1 MTTLAEKIAVMQ
13 AYERGEEIEFRRP
26 SYKENDWKK
35 AASPVWDWSVCDYR
49 VAAKNQLIALQCD
62 CTLVLKPDQRYA
74 GTIWLPVR
82 KPYAVVLLP
91 GEIEDVGW
99 EKAGKWAAAQGGEL
113 PDRLEG
119 ALLCATLKAEFKPE
133 QYWLDEQHVSNSNY
147 AWYQGFDHGVQCYY
161 HKSDQLRA
169 RAIKRIHL

>member
-13 AYERGEEIEFRRP
+13 AYERGEEIEFRRHLD
-26 SYKENDWKK
+26 KNNWRRVT
-35 AASPVWDWSVCDYR
+35 SPIWDWSVCDYR
-49 VAAKNQLIALQCD
+49 VAAENQPIDLTCNCAFF
-62 CTLVLKPDQRYA
+62 LKPDQRYA
-74 GTIWLPVR
+74 GTIWLPNER
-82 KPYAVVLLP
+82 PYVVVLLP

-119 ALLCATLKAEFKPE
+119 ALLFATLKAEFKPE
-133 QYWLDEQHVSNSNY
+133 WYWTREQHVLGSDH
-147 AWYQGFDHGVQCYY
+147 AWYQGFGHGYQYYY

-169 RAIKRIHL
+169 RAIKRIPS